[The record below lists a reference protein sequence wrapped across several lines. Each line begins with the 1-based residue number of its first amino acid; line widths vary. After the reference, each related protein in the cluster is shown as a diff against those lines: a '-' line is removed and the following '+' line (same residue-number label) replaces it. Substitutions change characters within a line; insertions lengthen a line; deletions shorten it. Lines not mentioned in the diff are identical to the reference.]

1 MGPDSS
7 DAVNCTFVVFFDQSH
22 LLPATTKK
30 QVEADVNGKE
40 RDFICVGKTVATVCQ
55 CLPITK
61 VSQLSLLH

>member
-40 RDFICVGKTVATVCQ
+40 RDFICVGKTVATVSVS
-55 CLPITK
+55 TDMK
-61 VSQLSLLH
+61 VSQLSLLR